1 MSKEELMIRNAVLVA
16 LARQS
21 VRFVPVGIS
30 ARHVHLSQADLET
43 LFGPGYTLTPLKEL
57 SQPGQFAAKEQVAVV
72 GPKGELGKVRV
83 LGPVRGATQVEVAMT
98 DAMKLGIKAPVRMS
112 GELNGTPGCKLVG
125 PAGEVTISQGVIAA
139 ARHIHMSEEQAAA
152 YGLSNG
158 DRVSLRICSERPCI
172 WGNVIV
178 RSGKGHDLEL
188 HIDTDE
194 ANCALLSNG
203 EYVEIVPNGEVNC
216 ASGAAAPAVPN
227 VAAAAAA
234 VVAAVPAPNA
244 PAVQAPVL
252 DLVTEQDVNDA
263 IRANRVE
270 LLCTAKAIITP
281 AAVDRSAATGLTIR
295 RV

>member
-1 MSKEELMIRNAVLVA
+1 MIRNAVLAA
-16 LARQS
+16 LAKKA

-30 ARHVHLSQADLET
+30 ARHVHLSQSDLET
-43 LFGPGYTLTPLKEL
+43 LFGKGYQLTPMKEL
-57 SQPGQFAAKEQVAVV
+57 SQPGQYAAKEQVTVV
-72 GPKGELGKVRV
+72 GPKGELAKVRV

-125 PAGEVTISQGVIAA
+125 PAGEVTISQGLIAA
-139 ARHIHMSEEQAAA
+139 ARHIHMTDEQAAA
-152 YGLSNG
+152 YGVSNG
-158 DRVSLRICSERPCI
+158 DRVSVRVCSERPCI

-178 RSGKGHDLEL
+178 RCGKGHDLEL

-194 ANCALLSNG
+194 ANGALISNG
-203 EYVEIVPNGEVNC
+203 EFVELV
-216 ASGAAAPAVPN
+216 ASGETACPTTMAAAPAV
-227 VAAAAAA
+227 AAAAAS
-234 VVAAVPAPNA
+234 VAASIPAPAAA
-244 PAVQAPVL
+244 PAAPSAPVL

-270 LLCTAKAIITP
+270 VLCTPRAIVTP
-281 AAVDRSAATGLTIR
+281 AAWDRSAATGLTIR

>member
-1 MSKEELMIRNAVLVA
+1 MIRNAVLAA
-16 LARQS
+16 LAKKA

-43 LFGPGYTLTPLKEL
+43 LFGKGYQLTPLKEL
-57 SQPGQFAAKEQVAVV
+57 SQPGQYAAKEQVTVV
-72 GPKGELGKVRV
+72 GPKGELAKVRV

-125 PAGEVTISQGVIAA
+125 PAGEVTIAQGLIAA
-139 ARHIHMSEEQAAA
+139 ARHIHMTDEQAAA
-152 YGLSNG
+152 YGVANG
-158 DRVSLRICSERPCI
+158 DRVSVRVCSERPCI

-178 RSGKGHDLEL
+178 RCGKGHDLEL

-194 ANCALLSNG
+194 ANGALITNG
-203 EYVEIVPNGEVNC
+203 EFVELV
-216 ASGAAAPAVPN
+216 ASTETACPTTMAAAAPAV
-227 VAAAAAA
+227 AAAAAT
-234 VVAAVPAPNA
+234 VAASIPAPAA
-244 PAVQAPVL
+244 PAAPSAPVL

-270 LLCTAKAIITP
+270 LLCTPRAIVTP
-281 AAVDRSAATGLTIR
+281 AAWDRSAATGLTIR

>member
-1 MSKEELMIRNAVLVA
+1 MIRNAVLAA
-16 LARQS
+16 LAKKA

-30 ARHVHLSQADLET
+30 ARHVHLSQSDLET
-43 LFGPGYTLTPLKEL
+43 LFGKGYQLTPMKEL
-57 SQPGQFAAKEQVAVV
+57 SQPGQYAAKEQVTVV
-72 GPKGELGKVRV
+72 GPKGELAKVRV

-125 PAGEVTISQGVIAA
+125 PAGEVTITQGLIAA
-139 ARHIHMSEEQAAA
+139 ARHIHMTDEQAAA
-152 YGLSNG
+152 YGVSNG
-158 DRVSLRICSERPCI
+158 DRVSVRVCSERPCI

-178 RSGKGHDLEL
+178 RCGKGHDLEL

-194 ANCALLSNG
+194 ANGALISNG
-203 EYVEIVPNGEVNC
+203 EFVELV
-216 ASGAAAPAVPN
+216 ASGETACPTTMVAAPA
-227 VAAAAAA
+227 VAAAAAS
-234 VVAAVPAPNA
+234 VAASIPAPAAA
-244 PAVQAPVL
+244 PAAPSAPVL

-270 LLCTAKAIITP
+270 VLCTPRAIVTP
-281 AAVDRSAATGLTIR
+281 AAWDRSAATGLTIR

>member
-1 MSKEELMIRNAVLVA
+1 MIRNAVLAA
-16 LARQS
+16 LAKKA

-30 ARHVHLSQADLET
+30 ARHVHLSQSDLET
-43 LFGPGYTLTPLKEL
+43 LFGKGYQLTPMKEL
-57 SQPGQFAAKEQVAVV
+57 SQPGQYAAKEQVTVV
-72 GPKGELGKVRV
+72 GPKGELAKVRV

-125 PAGEVTISQGVIAA
+125 PAGEVTITQGLIAA
-139 ARHIHMSEEQAAA
+139 ARHIHMTDEQAAA
-152 YGLSNG
+152 YGVSNG
-158 DRVSLRICSERPCI
+158 DRVSVRVCSERPCI

-178 RSGKGHDLEL
+178 RCGKGHDLEL

-194 ANCALLSNG
+194 ANGALISNG
-203 EYVEIVPNGEVNC
+203 EFVELV
-216 ASGAAAPAVPN
+216 ASGETACPTTMAAAPAV
-227 VAAAAAA
+227 AAAAAS
-234 VVAAVPAPNA
+234 VAASIPAPAAA
-244 PAVQAPVL
+244 PAAPSAPVL

-270 LLCTAKAIITP
+270 VLCTPRAIVTP
-281 AAVDRSAATGLTIR
+281 AAWDRSAATGLTIR

>member
-1 MSKEELMIRNAVLVA
+1 MIRNAVLAA
-16 LARQS
+16 LAKKA

-43 LFGPGYTLTPLKEL
+43 LFGKGYQLTPLKEL
-57 SQPGQFAAKEQVAVV
+57 SQPGQYAAKEQVTVV
-72 GPKGELGKVRV
+72 GPKGELAKVRV

-125 PAGEVTISQGVIAA
+125 PAGEVTIAQGLIAA
-139 ARHIHMSEEQAAA
+139 ARHIHMTDEQAAA
-152 YGLSNG
+152 YGVANG
-158 DRVSLRICSERPCI
+158 DRVSVRVCSERPCI

-178 RSGKGHDLEL
+178 RCGKGHDLEL

-194 ANCALLSNG
+194 ANGALITNG
-203 EYVEIVPNGEVNC
+203 EFVELV
-216 ASGAAAPAVPN
+216 ASTETACPTTMVAAAPAV
-227 VAAAAAA
+227 AAAAAT
-234 VVAAVPAPNA
+234 VAASIPAPAA
-244 PAVQAPVL
+244 PAAPSAPVL

-270 LLCTAKAIITP
+270 LLCTPRAIVTP
-281 AAVDRSAATGLTIR
+281 AAWDRSAATGLTIR

>member
-1 MSKEELMIRNAVLVA
+1 MIRNAVLAA
-16 LARQS
+16 LAKKA

-30 ARHVHLSQADLET
+30 ARHVHLSQSDLET
-43 LFGPGYTLTPLKEL
+43 LFGKGYQLTPMKEL
-57 SQPGQFAAKEQVAVV
+57 SQPGQYAAKEQVTVV
-72 GPKGELGKVRV
+72 GPKGELAKVRV

-125 PAGEVTISQGVIAA
+125 PAGEVTIAQGLIAA
-139 ARHIHMSEEQAAA
+139 ARHIHMTDEQAAA
-152 YGLSNG
+152 YGVSNG
-158 DRVSLRICSERPCI
+158 DRVSVRVCSERPCI

-178 RSGKGHDLEL
+178 RCGKGHDLEL

-194 ANCALLSNG
+194 ANGALISNG
-203 EYVEIVPNGEVNC
+203 EFVELV
-216 ASGAAAPAVPN
+216 ASGETACPTTMAAAPAV
-227 VAAAAAA
+227 AAAAAS
-234 VVAAVPAPNA
+234 VAASIPAPAAA
-244 PAVQAPVL
+244 PAAPSAPVL

-270 LLCTAKAIITP
+270 VLCTPRAIVTP
-281 AAVDRSAATGLTIR
+281 AAWDRSAATGLTIR

>member
-1 MSKEELMIRNAVLVA
+1 MIRNAVLAA
-16 LARQS
+16 LAKKM

-43 LFGPGYTLTPLKEL
+43 LFGKGYQLTPLKEL
-57 SQPGQFAAKEQVAVV
+57 SQPGQYAAKEQVTVV
-72 GPKGELGKVRV
+72 GPKGELAKVRV

-125 PAGEVTISQGVIAA
+125 PAGEVTISQGLIAA
-139 ARHIHMSEEQAAA
+139 ARHIHMTDEQAAA
-152 YGLSNG
+152 YGVSNG
-158 DRVSLRICSERPCI
+158 DRVSVRVCSERPCI

-178 RSGKGHDLEL
+178 RCGKGHDLEL

-194 ANCALLSNG
+194 ANGALITNG
-203 EYVEIVPNGEVNC
+203 EFVELV
-216 ASGAAAPAVPN
+216 ASSETACPTTMAAAAPAV
-227 VAAAAAA
+227 AAAAAS
-234 VVAAVPAPNA
+234 VAASIPAPAA
-244 PAVQAPVL
+244 PAAPSAPVL
-252 DLVTEQDVNDA
+252 DLVTEQDINDA

-270 LLCTAKAIITP
+270 VLCTPRAIVTP
-281 AAVDRSAATGLTIR
+281 AAWDRSAATGLTIR